1 MAKKKEKKKVSEGI
15 VHIKSTFNNTIVT
28 VTDMNGNVIC
38 WASAGSCGFKNTKKG
53 TPYAA
58 QVAAERALKEA
69 MSHGLKEVD
78 IYVKGPGPGR
88 ETAIRSVIASGI
100 KVRRIKDVTPIPH
113 NGCRPRKRRRV

>member
-28 VTDMNGNVIC
+28 VTDMNGNVIN

-58 QVAAERALKEA
+58 QVAAERAIKEA
-69 MSHGLKEVD
+69 INHGVKEVD
-78 IYVKGPGPGR
+78 IHVKGPGPGR
-88 ETAIRSVIASGI
+88 ETAIRAIIASGV

-113 NGCRPRKRRRV
+113 NGCRPKKKRRV